1 MEILW
6 FLGVLGMLLP
16 QTLGAD
22 PSFFFFLNQTA
33 TLFDGVSAQCNTAL
47 SSPIPE
53 CPQELLTLLGGS
65 QFYTVQNETMMDI
78 LCRKECPPAFETYRS
93 NVEEACA
100 NDPQPRAGYPSTY
113 WVDAVS
119 SVQAQMCLKDS
130 ASGEYCTEFLE
141 KTLGDASDPTE
152 LLGGY
157 TTEQLCSEC
166 IVNLFRHQQSTAYSN
181 YDAEMAR
188 AWAEIQGRCGLDYPT
203 ATPTLKTNV
212 TSLGNYAPSG
222 YATAA
227 CVGGRTHEVTSGENC
242 VAISKANHVS
252 TGALITMN
260 SLRLDCTNLQLGQK
274 LCLPAACDDYVVQ
287 SGDTC
292 VGIAK
297 QFSVPFHQLTA
308 WNPTIN
314 PHCTNLLVDQNLC
327 IGPPGGEATF
337 TTVPGATAT
346 QTAIYAT
353 ATAARPTP
361 VAEGTTTKCGKY
373 YLVQPG
379 DYCEIVALNQTVP
392 LNWFL
397 GMNPQIDNA
406 CGNLLS
412 GFNYCVQ
419 PTSDWNTTG
428 TSEPV
433 PAPTSTPP
441 GTISECYEW
450 YVIQSGDYCGKVQ
463 DQFGITFAQLQAW
476 NPALEDDCSNLLL
489 DVAYCVNGGAIAS
502 GAFAAR
508 LTPAPSS
515 DNDDTRVSSLAPLQ
529 LRGPVQTRAPAA
541 GDGSGG
547 VPVGWPG
554 VNSPRLRAQMG
565 LGSPRK

>member
-1 MEILW
+1 METLW

-22 PSFFFFLNQTA
+22 PSFFFIINQTD

-53 CPQELLTLLGGS
+53 CPQDLLTMLGGS

-78 LCRKECPPAFETYRS
+78 LCRKECPPAFETYRA

-141 KTLGDASDPTE
+141 KSLGDASDPTE

-188 AWAEIQGRCGLDYPT
+188 AWADIQGRCGLDYPT

-222 YATAA
+222 YATAV
-227 CVGGRTHEVTSGENC
+227 CVGGRTHEVVSGDNC

-260 SLRLDCTNLQLGQK
+260 SLRLDCTNLQLGQRRH
-274 LCLPAACDDYVVQ
+274 LRRYCEAVLGPVSPAYRLEPEYVLPQ
-287 SGDTC
+287 SDGSATLESALTRC
-292 VGIAK
+292 RVS
-297 QFSVPFHQLTA
+297 QQQSTRTVPTSSLTRTSA
-308 WNPTIN
+308 S
-314 PHCTNLLVDQNLC
+314 
-327 IGPPGGEATF
+327 GPPGGEATF
-337 TTVPGATAT
+337 TTVPGATVT

-353 ATAARPTP
+353 ATAARPSP

-397 GMNPQIDNA
+397 GMNPQIDDA
-406 CGNLLS
+406 CSNLLS
-412 GFNYCVQ
+412 GTNYCVQ
-419 PTSDWNTTG
+419 STSDWNTTS
-428 TSEPV
+428 TSKPV
-433 PAPTSTPP
+433 PPPTSTPP
-441 GTISECYEW
+441 GTINECYEW
-450 YVIQSGDYCGKVQ
+450 YVVQSGDYCGKVQ
-463 DQFGITFAQLQAW
+463 DQFGITFAQLQTW
-476 NPALEDDCSNLLL
+476 NPVRRSSFSYRQLVFERANL
-489 DVAYCVNGGAIAS
+489 
-502 GAFAAR
+502 
-508 LTPAPSS
+508 
-515 DNDDTRVSSLAPLQ
+515 
-529 LRGPVQTRAPAA
+529 
-541 GDGSGG
+541 
-547 VPVGWPG
+547 
-554 VNSPRLRAQMG
+554 
-565 LGSPRK
+565 